1 MEAIY
6 SDNGRR
12 VRTAGDNRFMMM
24 CGKIATEQRKT
35 LLVTTGGYIGICAVL
50 GLWSGFFGGAP
61 AAGNFVFYLV
71 LAWIACSLVASRMF
85 SEITRKEGRT
95 ALLMTPARAAD
106 KFLPRLIIVLPGML
120 LLCTLGYLVYG
131 YTDVLMMGMKFDIWP
146 DVYNPFANWT
156 ESDTCTFC
164 SMLAFFLLNESF
176 FIFGAVNWPKKSFL
190 KTFCLIAALQI
201 ALSFLAWG
209 MFKVGLELEV
219 YDPKAFLWSVV
230 TIMTLI
236 ATGIT
241 LWAFIRF
248 KRLTLV

>member
-1 MEAIY
+1 MEATY
-6 SDNGRR
+6 NDT
-12 VRTAGDNRFMMM
+12 VVKTTAAGNNRFLMM
-24 CGKIATEQRKT
+24 CGKIATEQRKS
-35 LLVTTGGYIGICAVL
+35 LLVTAGGFLGLCAVL

-71 LAWIACSLVASRMF
+71 LAWIACSLVASLMF
-85 SEITRKEGRT
+85 SELTRKEGRT

-106 KFLPRLIIVLPGML
+106 KFLPRLILVLPGMI
-120 LLCTLGYLVYG
+120 LLCALGYFVYG
-131 YTDVLMMGMKFDIWP
+131 FLMMGIRFDIWP
-146 DVYNPFANWT
+146 DLYNPFANWT

-201 ALSFLAWG
+201 ALSFLAWS

-241 LWAFIRF
+241 IWAFIRF

>member
-1 MEAIY
+1 MEATY
-6 SDNGRR
+6 NDT
-12 VRTAGDNRFMMM
+12 VVKTTAAGNNRFLMM

-35 LLVTTGGYIGICAVL
+35 LLVTTGGYLGICAVL

-164 SMLAFFLLNESF
+164 SMLAFFLLSESF
-176 FIFGAVNWPKKSFL
+176 FIFGAVTWPRKSFL

-209 MFKVGLELEV
+209 MFKTGLEIEV
-219 YDPKAFLWSVV
+219 YDAKAFVWSVV
-230 TIMTLI
+230 AIETLI